1 MLRRGRKTEAKDTFR
16 MEYGR
21 VSTSSEKCTESLISL
36 SSEHRMVQ
44 IVLGNSLVQFF
55 FHFCVIVLA
64 DLILL
69 GQCSGWRRRNFIK
82 PCSFLISDHAC
93 VCFRAASVG
102 DSVPIQPS
110 LSEQTR
116 SGISR
121 SFSSRV
127 GIYRK
132 IKSEFTCSSKTCPY
146 STQTAVSQ

>member
-1 MLRRGRKTEAKDTFR
+1 MYGEFDLVKQRAPDGSDCTRKFFGA
-16 MEYGR
+16 
-21 VSTSSEKCTESLISL
+21 VS
-36 SSEHRMVQ
+36 
-44 IVLGNSLVQFF
+44 